1 MFKRKFGIYNF
12 SKKQLE
18 VIEKQPKVLSDRI
31 NTALQ
36 NKVDDHNDKHGD
48 NPTKRATL
56 RMLQAV
62 FRRGIGAYQNNPASV
77 RPRVANQ
84 DQWAYARV
92 NSYLFALRSGR
103 FQGGQLMTILLQK
116 LLINLISML
125 FLLETQHQMSLQV
138 MKQRFQLL

>member
-1 MFKRKFGIYNF
+1 MKDVILELTKKLEGRKHGIYNF

-48 NPTKRATL
+48 DPTKRATL

-103 FQGGQLMTILLQK
+103 FQGGQHDTD
-116 LLINLISML
+116 L
-125 FLLETQHQMSLQV
+125 FPKGHPLSS
-138 MKQRFQLL
+138 K